1 MDKEGAILAIVC
13 SVFILGVCI
22 GGYLRSIDFEKKAVE
37 ANVAY
42 YDSKTKEFK
51 FIDVK
56 DK

>member
-13 SVFILGVCI
+13 GVFILGACF
-22 GGYLRSIDFEKKAVE
+22 GCYLESTVFENRAIE

-42 YDSKTKEFK
+42 YDSKTKDFK